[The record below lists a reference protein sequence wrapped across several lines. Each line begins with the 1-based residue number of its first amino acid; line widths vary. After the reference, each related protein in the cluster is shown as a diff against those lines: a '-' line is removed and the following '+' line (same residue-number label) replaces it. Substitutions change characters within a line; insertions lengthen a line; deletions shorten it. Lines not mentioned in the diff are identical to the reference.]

1 MFSLMSFVSVVFA
14 TIIILIIIAL
24 VSGQSY
30 STGYR
35 PDLGPYDQH
44 GGRGYVPG
52 PYYEHGGRITHDGRL
67 Y

>member
-1 MFSLMSFVSVVFA
+1 MFSLMSFVSIVFA

-24 VSGQSY
+24 VSGQSH

-35 PDLGPYDQH
+35 PDLGPYDRH
-44 GGRGYVPG
+44 GGGYVPG
-52 PYYEHGGRITHDGRL
+52 PYFEHGGRITHDGRL

>member
-1 MFSLMSFVSVVFA
+1 MVSLIVFISIIFVIMVIV
-14 TIIILIIIAL
+14 IILAFT
-24 VSGQSY
+24 VGQSN

-35 PDLGPYDQH
+35 PDLGPYDRH
-44 GGRGYVPG
+44 GGKGYVPG

>member
-1 MFSLMSFVSVVFA
+1 MFSLMSFISIVFV
-14 TIIILIIIAL
+14 TIIILVIIAL
-24 VSGQSY
+24 VSGQNH

-35 PDLGPYDQH
+35 PDLGPYDRH
-44 GGRGYVPG
+44 GGGGYVQG